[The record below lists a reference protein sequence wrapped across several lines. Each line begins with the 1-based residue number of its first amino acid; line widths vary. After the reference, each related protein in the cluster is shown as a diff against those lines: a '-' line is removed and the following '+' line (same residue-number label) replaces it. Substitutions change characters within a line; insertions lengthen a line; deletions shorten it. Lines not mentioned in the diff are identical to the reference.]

1 MKKVIGYLW
10 VDPYEVLKSDDVQR
24 IIEIKWVI
32 DELIDP
38 MPITERNPK
47 WLSLI
52 ELHFENRKRWASLP
66 PITKEDLD
74 AFEEIKNLQSRYA
87 NKLTSLIH

>member
-1 MKKVIGYLW
+1 MKKVMRYLW
-10 VDPYEVLKSDDVQR
+10 VDPYEVLKSNDVER
-24 IIEIKWVI
+24 IIEIKQVI

-38 MPITERNPK
+38 MPVTERNPK

-52 ELHFENRKRWASLP
+52 EIDFETRERWNSIP
-66 PITKEDLD
+66 PVTKEDWE
-74 AFEEIKNLQSRYA
+74 AVEQIKNLQSRYA